1 MENLQNQLRDMAA
14 KNLIELIDVAFK
26 VKKTEDHSFIEDIQ
40 TDSIL

>member
-1 MENLQNQLRDMAA
+1 MENPENQLRDLAT
-14 KNLIELIDVAFK
+14 KKLIEIINVAFK